1 MKRLRMIFGIAL
13 IFFVGFA
20 CGVAVTMNPTKTT
33 STTAAKPAAEVPAAT
48 VAIAEAVEPAAD
60 ATKAPPAAAP
70 TETPAPATE
79 TPLPVYAIGDNVT
92 VGEVRWII
100 LSAVDEGQTIASDN
114 QFVDDLT
121 TPGKFIRLTFEIEN
135 LSKDM
140 VTYSGIELVDN
151 QDRTFKAST
160 DAYSHI
166 ADEVRCVFIENLN
179 PNIPKQCQLLFEVP
193 ANAEGLHVKVG
204 DLQIFGFDEQ
214 VINLGL

>member
-48 VAIAEAVEPAAD
+48 VAIAGAAAPA
-60 ATKAPPAAAP
+60 AAAP
-70 TETPAPATE
+70 TETPAPPTE
-79 TPLPVYAIGDNVT
+79 TPPAAYTIGDNVT

-100 LSAVDEGQTIASDN
+100 LSAVDEGQTVVSDN

-121 TPGKFIRLTFEIEN
+121 TPGKFIRLTFEMEN

-140 VTYSGIELVDN
+140 ITYGGIELVDN
-151 QDRTFKAST
+151 QDRTFKSSSDT
-160 DAYSHI
+160 YSHI
-166 ADEVRCVFIENLN
+166 ADEVRCPFIENLN
-179 PNIPKQCQLLFEVP
+179 PNLPKQCQLLFEVP

-204 DLQIFGFDEQ
+204 DLNMFGAEEQ

>member
-20 CGVAVTMNPTKTT
+20 CGVAVTMNPTTTT

-48 VAIAEAVEPAAD
+48 VAIAGAAAPA
-60 ATKAPPAAAP
+60 AAAP
-70 TETPAPATE
+70 TETPAPPTE
-79 TPLPVYAIGDNVT
+79 TPPAAYTIGDNVT

-100 LSAVDEGQTIASDN
+100 LSAVDEGQTVVSDN

-121 TPGKFIRLTFEIEN
+121 TPGKFIRLTFEMEN

-140 VTYSGIELVDN
+140 ITYGGIELVDN
-151 QDRTFKAST
+151 QDRTFKSSS

-166 ADEVRCVFIENLN
+166 ADEVRCPFIENLN
-179 PNIPKQCQLLFEVP
+179 PNLPKQCQLLFEVP

-204 DLQIFGFDEQ
+204 DLNMFGAEEQ